1 MEARV
6 PDTREAIR
14 RMQPYA
20 WEPPSARVALE
31 AGVPQEQ
38 VVRFDTN
45 TFPWPGADLDQLPP
59 VEVNEYPDT
68 SYSALTAAIT
78 GYTGIP
84 EDRITVGAGADETL
98 DLLAKAYIGPDAPT
112 VQSRPTY
119 AMFRIVSEIAG
130 GRVIDVPTRDLALD
144 RDAFLEQASSARFVW
159 ICNPNNPTGEL
170 LPTDFIEAVLQTMSG
185 AVVAVDEAYYEVS
198 GLTVVPMIER
208 YPNLVVVRTL
218 SKAFGLAG
226 MRVGYALAGDAITAA
241 LRRVRPPG
249 SISVIS
255 EALAVRSLN
264 DLDAMRERV
273 SKVVAARKALAAEL
287 AHLGLNP
294 LPSAANF
301 LFVRTGPEVGPALLR
316 QGLVVRTFPRN
327 SPLAEYIRIT
337 VRKPEENSRLVEVL
351 AAIAPPS
358 ARTRL

>member
-31 AGVPQEQ
+31 AGVSESE

-45 TFPWPGADLDQLPP
+45 TFPWPGADLDQLSP

-68 SYSALTAAIT
+68 SYSALTAAIA

-84 EDRITVGAGADETL
+84 EGKITVGAGADEIL
-98 DLLAKAYIGPDAPT
+98 DLLAKAYIDLDAPT

-130 GRVIDVPTRDLALD
+130 GRVIDVPARDLALD
-144 RDAFLEQASSARFVW
+144 RDNFLENAAHARFVW

-170 LPTDFIEAVLQTMSG
+170 LPVDFIESTLRAATT
-185 AVVAVDEAYYEVS
+185 AVVAVDEAYFEVS
-198 GLTVVPMIER
+198 GVTVAALIDR

-226 MRVGYALAGDAITAA
+226 MRVGYALAGDAIATA

-264 DLDAMRERV
+264 DLEGMRERV
-273 SKVVAARKALAAEL
+273 NQVVAARETLTTQL
-287 AHLGLNP
+287 LDLGLNP
-294 LPSAANF
+294 LPSTANF
-301 LFVRTGPEVGPALLR
+301 LLVRSGAEVGRALLR

-337 VRKPEENSRLVEVL
+337 VRKPEENSRLVQAL
-351 AAIAPPS
+351 TAIAPPR
-358 ARTRL
+358 AQTRL